1 MKVPDKLKAELRRLE
16 DESELNTTDLM
27 KSVVFDIQR
36 EVLQKPKPV
45 KIKALRYLALVAG

>member
-1 MKVPDKLKAELRRLE
+1 LKAELRRLE